1 MAKAYSQDLRDRVIE
16 AVEDEGMSRR
26 GAAVRFGIS
35 ESSAIKW
42 VQRYRV
48 TGERGPVGTGG
59 HRRSKLKPE
68 RDWLLAAIDVG
79 NIRVQAAID
88 GQGIDL
94 GSLELLTDEL
104 ASVRLVQPF
113 GTILEAGGYY
123 LTYPAEALN
132 RPRSR
137 LFIDW
142 LLQQAGN

>member
-68 RDWLLAAIDVG
+68 RDWLLAAIAD
-79 NIRVQAAID
+79 D
-88 GQGIDL
+88 PDL
-94 GSLELLTDEL
+94 T
-104 ASVRLVQPF
+104 
-113 GTILEAGGYY
+113 LEALSRRLGAERSLRADTSMLSRFFRSEGISFKKRRSM
-123 LTYPAEALN
+123 PA
-132 RPRSR
+132 SR
-137 LFIDW
+137 T
-142 LLQQAGN
+142 GRT